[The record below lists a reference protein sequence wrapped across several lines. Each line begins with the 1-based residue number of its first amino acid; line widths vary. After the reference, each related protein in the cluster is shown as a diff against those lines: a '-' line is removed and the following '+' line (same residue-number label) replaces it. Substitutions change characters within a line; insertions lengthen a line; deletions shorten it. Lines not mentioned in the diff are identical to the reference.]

1 MDRRRPSRPAPVFAG
16 EAPAVHNDAMWDT
29 LWVDANLATM
39 REGGAPYGE
48 VRRGAVAAQH
58 GKIAWVGYAADLPKP
73 PDELAHEVRRCDD
86 AWITPGFVDCHTHLV
101 FGGDRAREFE
111 LRLQG
116 ESYEEI
122 ARAGGGIVST
132 VAATRA
138 ASKEELV
145 ESAARRLAGLTREGV
160 TTVEIKSGYG
170 LDLETE
176 IKMLEAAKALENFAP
191 LPPRGGGVGER
202 ADAQAPAR
210 LHAPHPPT
218 PSPQGRGGARANVR
232 IKRTFL
238 GLHALPPEF
247 KDDRAAYVQ
256 LVADVMIPAVAAAG
270 LADAVDA
277 FCENIGFT
285 AEEVEYVFSAARA
298 HGLAV
303 KLHAEQLSN
312 QHGAALAARY
322 QALSADHLEY
332 LDEAGIA
339 AMAANGT
346 VAVLLPG
353 AFYFLRETRSPPI
366 VAMRK
371 AGVKMAVASDCNPG
385 TSPMTSPLAALNMAC
400 TLFRLTPE
408 EALAGITREGARA
421 LGLQDDVGV
430 LDVGKAADLAVW
442 DVKHPAELSYW
453 LGAPLLR
460 ERVFAGRLV

>member
-1 MDRRRPSRPAPVFAG
+1 
-16 EAPAVHNDAMWDT
+16 MWDT

-39 REGGAPYGE
+39 APGKPYGAIP
-48 VRRGAVAAQH
+48 RGAVAAQD
-58 GKIAWVGYAADLPKP
+58 GRIAWVGFAADLPKP
-73 PDELAHEVRRCDD
+73 PDELAREVRRCNG
-86 AWITPGFVDCHTHLV
+86 AWITPGLVDCHTHLV

-116 ESYEEI
+116 ASYEEI

-138 ASKEELV
+138 ATREELT

-160 TTVEIKSGYG
+160 TTIEIKSGYG

-176 IKMLEAAKALENFAP
+176 LKMLEAAGDL
-191 LPPRGGGVGER
+191 
-202 ADAQAPAR
+202 
-210 LHAPHPPT
+210 
-218 PSPQGRGGARANVR
+218 GARAHVR
-232 IKRTFL
+232 VKRTFL

-270 LADAVDA
+270 AADAVDA

-285 AEEVEYVFSAARA
+285 TEETDYLFSAAREN
-298 HGLAV
+298 GLEV

-312 QHGAALAARY
+312 QHGSALAARH

-332 LDEAGIA
+332 LDDAGIA
-339 AMAANGT
+339 AMAKSGT

-353 AFYFLRETRSPPI
+353 AFYFLREKQLPPI
-366 VAMRK
+366 ESLRK
-371 AGVKMAVASDCNPG
+371 AGVHMAVASDCNPG

-421 LGLQDDVGV
+421 LGLLDEVGT
-430 LDVGKAADLAVW
+430 LEVGKAADLAIW
-442 DVKHPAELSYW
+442 DIKSPAELSYW

-460 ERVFAGRLV
+460 ERVFGGRVV

>member
-1 MDRRRPSRPAPVFAG
+1 
-16 EAPAVHNDAMWDT
+16 MWDT
-29 LWVDANLATM
+29 IWVDANLATM
-39 REGGAPYGE
+39 KGGGAPYGAIE
-48 VRRGAVAAQH
+48 RGAIAVKDR
-58 GKIAWVGYAADLPKP
+58 KIAWVGYAADLPKP
-73 PDELAHEVRRCDD
+73 PDELAREVRRCES
-86 AWITPGFVDCHTHLV
+86 AWITPGLIDCHTHLV

-111 LRLQG
+111 MRLQG
-116 ESYEEI
+116 KSYEEI

-138 ASKEELV
+138 ASKEELI
-145 ESAARRLAGLTREGV
+145 ESAAARLAGLTREGV

-176 IKMLEAAKALENFAP
+176 LKQLDAAGALA
-191 LPPRGGGVGER
+191 
-202 ADAQAPAR
+202 
-210 LHAPHPPT
+210 
-218 PSPQGRGGARANVR
+218 ARANVR
-232 IKRTFL
+232 VKRTFL

-256 LVADVMIPAVAAAG
+256 LVVDVMIPAIAAAG
-270 LADAVDA
+270 AADAVDA

-285 AEEVEYVFSAARA
+285 AEEVDYVFAAARA
-298 HGLAV
+298 NGLDV

-322 QALSADHLEY
+322 AALSADHLEY
-332 LDEAGIA
+332 LDDAGIA
-339 AMAANGT
+339 AMAEQGT

-353 AFYFLRETRSPPI
+353 AFYFLREHQLPPI
-366 VAMRK
+366 DKLRA
-371 AGVKMAVASDCNPG
+371 AGVRMAVASDCNPG

-408 EALAGITREGARA
+408 EALAGMTREGARA
-421 LGLQDDVGV
+421 LGIGDDVGT

-460 ERVFAGRLV
+460 ERVFAGRVV

>member
-1 MDRRRPSRPAPVFAG
+1 
-16 EAPAVHNDAMWDT
+16 MWDT

-39 REGGAPYGE
+39 APGGKMYGAIE
-48 VRRGAVAAQH
+48 RGAVAAKD
-58 GKIAWVGYAADLPKP
+58 GRIVWVGFAADLAKP
-73 PDELAHEVRRCDD
+73 PDELAREVRRCGG

-111 LRLQG
+111 LRLEG
-116 ESYEEI
+116 ASYEEI
-122 ARAGGGIVST
+122 ARAGGGIAST

-138 ASKEELV
+138 ATREELT
-145 ESAARRLAGLTREGV
+145 ESAARRLSGLTREGV

-176 IKMLEAAKALENFAP
+176 LKMLEAAGDL
-191 LPPRGGGVGER
+191 
-202 ADAQAPAR
+202 
-210 LHAPHPPT
+210 
-218 PSPQGRGGARANVR
+218 GARANVR
-232 IKRTFL
+232 VKRTFL

-247 KDDRAAYVQ
+247 KEDRAAYVQ
-256 LVADVMIPAVAAAG
+256 LVAEVMIPAIASEG

-285 AEEVEYVFSAARA
+285 AEETDYVFSAARA
-298 HGLAV
+298 NGLDV

-312 QHGAALAARY
+312 QHGAALAARR

-332 LDEAGIA
+332 LDDAGVA
-339 AMAANGT
+339 AMAKSGT

-353 AFYFLRETRSPPI
+353 AFYFLREKQLPPI
-366 VAMRK
+366 EKLRK
-371 AGVKMAVASDCNPG
+371 AGVNMAVASDCNPG

-421 LGLQDDVGV
+421 LGILDEVGTIE
-430 LDVGKAADLAVW
+430 VGKAADLAIW
-442 DVKHPAELSYW
+442 NVKSPAELSYW
-453 LGAPLLR
+453 LGAPLLM
-460 ERVFAGRLV
+460 ERVFAGALA

>member
-1 MDRRRPSRPAPVFAG
+1 MY
-16 EAPAVHNDAMWDT
+16 DT

-39 REGGAPYGE
+39 AANGKPYGAIE
-48 VRRGAVAAQH
+48 RGAVAAKD
-58 GKIAWVGYAADLPKP
+58 GKIVWVGYAADLPKP
-73 PDELAHEVRRCDD
+73 PDELARDVRRCENG
-86 AWITPGFVDCHTHLV
+86 WITPGFVDCHTHLV
-101 FGGDRAREFE
+101 FGGNRAREFE
-111 LRLQG
+111 MRLQG
-116 ESYEEI
+116 KSYEEI

-132 VAATRA
+132 VSATRA
-138 ASKEELV
+138 ATKEELV

-160 TTVEIKSGYG
+160 TTIEVKSGYG

-176 IKMLEAAKALENFAP
+176 IKMLEAAGDLA
-191 LPPRGGGVGER
+191 
-202 ADAQAPAR
+202 
-210 LHAPHPPT
+210 
-218 PSPQGRGGARANVR
+218 ARASVR
-232 IKRTFL
+232 VKRTFL

-285 AEEVEYVFSAARA
+285 TEEVDYVFSAARA
-298 HGLAV
+298 NGLAI

-312 QHGAALAARY
+312 QSGAALAARY

-332 LDEAGIA
+332 LDEAGVA
-339 AMAANGT
+339 AMAQNGT

-353 AFYFLRETRSPPI
+353 AFYFLRETQLPPI
-366 VAMRK
+366 DALRK
-371 AGVKMAVASDCNPG
+371 AGVRMAVASDCNPG

-408 EALAGITREGARA
+408 EALASITREGARA
-421 LGLQDDVGV
+421 LGILDDAGT
-430 LDVGKAADLAVW
+430 LEVGKAADLAIWNVGS
-442 DVKHPAELSYW
+442 PAELSYW

-460 ERVFAGRLV
+460 ERVFAGRVV